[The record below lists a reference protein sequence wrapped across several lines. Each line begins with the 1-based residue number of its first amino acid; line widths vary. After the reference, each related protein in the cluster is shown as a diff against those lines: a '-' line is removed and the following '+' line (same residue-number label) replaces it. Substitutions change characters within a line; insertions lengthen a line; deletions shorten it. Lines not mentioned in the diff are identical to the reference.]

1 MNTIE
6 KNEARIL
13 TLDEIKKLPP
23 ATVIYRMYIGTITKE
38 EIDVME
44 FPAENLGVSYAFI
57 CPAMICESGEDGYL
71 VGGDSSGSFDSYYA
85 DNLDG
90 DQYWNSMPTIDQ
102 IHQYGITEEEYNAL

>member
-38 EIDVME
+38 EIEGNE

-71 VGGDSSGSFDSYYA
+71 VGGDESGWFDSQYA
-85 DNLDG
+85 NNLDG
-90 DQYWNSMPTIDQ
+90 DQYWDSRPTIEQ
-102 IHQYGITEEEYNAL
+102 VHQYGITEEEYNAL